1 MNRQEENEM
10 LSVPTAG
17 DSCSDPERALFFIA
31 PEQEID
37 LNAEKEVSP
46 VEREFYMSGQDSEFA
61 RNTTCWD

>member
-1 MNRQEENEM
+1 M
-10 LSVPTAG
+10 LSVSTAG
-17 DSCSDPERALFFIA
+17 DCGSDPERTLFFIA

-46 VEREFYMSGQDSEFA
+46 VEREFYESDTDSEYT